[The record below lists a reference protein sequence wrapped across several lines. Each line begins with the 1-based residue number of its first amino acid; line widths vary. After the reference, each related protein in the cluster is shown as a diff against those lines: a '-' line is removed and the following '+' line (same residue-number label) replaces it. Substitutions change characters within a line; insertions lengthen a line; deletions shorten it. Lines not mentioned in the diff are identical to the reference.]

1 MRALTGVGPS
11 IASGSQTWKGSCALF
26 PIAPSRMNIIVTN
39 RRVSPMAPLFTCSV
53 ISRMLKVPVASQNR
67 MMPMRRPTSPTR
79 VVMNAF
85 FAAST
90 AERRSQ

>member
-11 IASGSQTWKGSCALF
+11 MASGSHTWKGSCALF
-26 PIAPSRMNIIVTN
+26 PIAPRRTNIIVTK
-39 RRVSPMAPLFTCSV
+39 RRVSPISPACTWWV
-53 ISRMLKVPVASQNR
+53 ISRMLKVPVASQKR

-85 FAAST
+85 LAAST